1 MVHILTD
8 SVSDLG
14 HELPRKFDI
23 GVIPLSVFVNE
34 QTFIDGGDLTSEM
47 LYAEVGKSGQLPK
60 TAAPSVAEFINF
72 FSSYPED
79 ILFISIGSSLS
90 ATNQN
95 AILAVE
101 ALPERNIRIIDSK
114 NLSTGIGLLVLAAA
128 EKRNQGAALDEIYDY
143 VMSLIPRVNSSFMI
157 DTLEYLHKGGRCS
170 AMENLMGSL
179 LSIHPI
185 IEVRQD
191 GTLGVRQK
199 LRGTGKKVMDAMID
213 GFRQNLDRI
222 DLHRVFITHSGGGID
237 PFHIK
242 QKLEDIAEI
251 EEICIT
257 QAGATVSSH
266 CGPKTIGI
274 LYIMKE

>member
-199 LRGTGKKVMDAMID
+199 LRGTGKKVMDTMID

-237 PFHIK
+237 PFYIK

>member
-14 HELPRKFDI
+14 HELPRNFNI

-95 AILAVE
+95 AILAAE
-101 ALPERNIRIIDSK
+101 TLPERNIRIIDSK

-143 VMSLIPRVNSSFMI
+143 VMSLIPRVNTSFMI

-199 LRGTGKKVMDAMID
+199 LRGTGKKVMDTMID

-237 PFHIK
+237 PFYIK

>member
-8 SVSDLG
+8 SISDLG
-14 HELPRKFDI
+14 KDLSQKFGI
-23 GVIPLSVFVNE
+23 GIIPLSVFINN

-47 LYAEVGKSGQLPK
+47 LYAEVEKSGQLPK
-60 TAAPSVAEFINF
+60 TAAPSVVEFINF

-143 VMSLIPRVNSSFMI
+143 VMSLIPRVNTSFMI

-237 PFHIK
+237 PFYIK

>member
-14 HELPRKFDI
+14 TELPVKFKI
-23 GVIPLSVFVNE
+23 GIIPLSVFING
-34 QTFIDGGDLTSEM
+34 QTLFDGGRLTSEM
-47 LYAEVGKSGQLPK
+47 LYSEVEKSGQLPK

-72 FSSYPED
+72 FNKYPGD
-79 ILFISIGSSLS
+79 ILFISIGSKLS

-95 AILAVE
+95 AILAAE
-101 ALPERNIRIIDSK
+101 ALPEKNIRDIDSN

-128 EKRNQGAALDEIYDY
+128 EKRDLGASLDEIFDH
-143 VMSLIPRVNSSFMI
+143 VVSLIPRVNSSFMI

-170 AMENLMGSL
+170 AVENLMGSL
-179 LSIHPI
+179 LRIHPI
-185 IEVRQD
+185 IEVRRD

-199 LRGTGKKVMDAMID
+199 LRGTSKKVMDAMID
-213 GFRQNLDRI
+213 TVRQNLDKI
-222 DLHRVFITHSGGGID
+222 DLRRVFVTHSGGGID
-237 PFHIK
+237 PLYIK
-242 QKLEDIAEI
+242 AGLEEFADI
-251 EEICIT
+251 EEIYIT

>member
-14 HELPRKFDI
+14 HELPRNFNI

-95 AILAVE
+95 AILAAE
-101 ALPERNIRIIDSK
+101 TLPERNIRIIDSK

-128 EKRNQGAALDEIYDY
+128 EKRNQGAALDEIYDC
-143 VMSLIPRVNSSFMI
+143 VMSLIPRVNTSFMI

-199 LRGTGKKVMDAMID
+199 LRGTGKKVMDTMID

-237 PFHIK
+237 PFYIK

>member
-14 HELPRKFDI
+14 HELPRNFNI

-95 AILAVE
+95 AILAAE
-101 ALPERNIRIIDSK
+101 TLPERNIRIIDSK

-128 EKRNQGAALDEIYDY
+128 EKRNQGAALDEIYYY
-143 VMSLIPRVNSSFMI
+143 VMSLIPRVNTSFMI

-199 LRGTGKKVMDAMID
+199 LRGTGKKVMDTMID

-237 PFHIK
+237 PFYIK

>member
-14 HELPRKFDI
+14 HELPRNFNI

-95 AILAVE
+95 AILAAE
-101 ALPERNIRIIDSK
+101 TLPERNIRIIDSK

-143 VMSLIPRVNSSFMI
+143 VMSLIPRVNTSFMI

-199 LRGTGKKVMDAMID
+199 LRGTGKKVMDTMID

-237 PFHIK
+237 PFYIK
-242 QKLEDIAEI
+242 QKLEGIAEI

>member
-14 HELPRKFDI
+14 HELPRNFNI

-95 AILAVE
+95 AILAAE
-101 ALPERNIRIIDSK
+101 TLPERNIRIIDSK

-128 EKRNQGAALDEIYDY
+128 EKRNQGAALDEIYDC
-143 VMSLIPRVNSSFMI
+143 VMSLIPRVNTSFMI

-199 LRGTGKKVMDAMID
+199 LRGTGKKVMDTMID

-237 PFHIK
+237 PFYIK
-242 QKLEDIAEI
+242 QKLEGIAEI

>member
-14 HELPRKFDI
+14 MELPQKFGI
-23 GVIPLSVFVNE
+23 GIIPLSVFINGH
-34 QTFIDGGDLTSEM
+34 TFIDGGNLTSEM
-47 LYAEVGKSGQLPK
+47 LYEEVGKSGELPK
-60 TAAPSVAEFINF
+60 TAAPSVAEFVNF
-72 FSSYPED
+72 FSSYPGD
-79 ILFISIGSSLS
+79 ILFISIGSNLS

-95 AILAVE
+95 AILAAE
-101 ALPERNIRIIDSK
+101 ALPGRNIKIIDSK
-114 NLSTGIGLLVLAAA
+114 NLSSGIGLLVLAAA
-128 EKRNQGAALDEIYDY
+128 EKRNQGAGLDEIYDY
-143 VMSLIPRVNSSFMI
+143 IMSLIPRVNSSFII

-170 AMENLMGSL
+170 AMESLMGSI
-179 LSIHPI
+179 LSIHPV

-199 LRGTGKKVMDAMID
+199 LRGSGTKVMDAMIET
-213 GFRQNLDRI
+213 FRQDLNKI

-237 PFHIK
+237 PLYIK
-242 QKLEDIAEI
+242 QKLEESAEI

>member
-14 HELPRKFDI
+14 VELAAKHRI
-23 GVIPLSVFVNE
+23 GVIPLSVFVND

-47 LYAEVGKSGQLPK
+47 LYSEVEKSGQLPK

-72 FSSYPED
+72 FNRYPGD
-79 ILFISIGSSLS
+79 LLFISIGSKLS

-95 AILAVE
+95 ATLAKE
-101 ALPERNIRIIDSK
+101 ALPGRNIRIIDSK
-114 NLSTGIGLLVLAAA
+114 NLSSGIGLLVLAAA
-128 EKRNQGAALDEIYDY
+128 EKRDQGASLDEIHDH
-143 VMSLIPRVNSSFMI
+143 VLSLLPRVNSSFMI

-170 AMENLMGSL
+170 AVENLMGSL

-191 GTLGVRQK
+191 GALGVRQK
-199 LRGTGKKVMDAMID
+199 LRGSSKKVMDAMIET
-213 GFRQNLDRI
+213 FKQNFDRI
-222 DLHRVFITHSGGGID
+222 DMHRVFITHSGGGID
-237 PFHIK
+237 PQYIK
-242 QKLEDIAEI
+242 EKLEELDSI

>member
-14 HELPRKFDI
+14 KELSQKFGI
-23 GVIPLSVFVNE
+23 GIIPLSVFINN
-34 QTFIDGGDLTSEM
+34 QTFSDGGDLTSEM
-47 LYAEVGKSGQLPK
+47 LYAEVEKSGQLPK

-72 FSSYPED
+72 FSSYPGN

-95 AILAVE
+95 AILAAE
-101 ALPERNIRIIDSK
+101 SLPERNIRIIDSK

-128 EKRNQGAALDEIYDY
+128 EKRDQGAALDEIYDY

-179 LSIHPI
+179 LSIHPV

-199 LRGTGKKVMDAMID
+199 LRGTGKKVMDAMVD
-213 GFRQNLDRI
+213 MFRQNLDRI
-222 DLHRVFITHSGGGID
+222 DMRRVFITHSGGGID
-237 PFHIK
+237 PIYIK
-242 QKLEDIAEI
+242 QKLEDVAEI

-274 LYIMKE
+274 LYIMKD

>member
-1 MVHILTD
+1 MIHILTD

-14 HELPRKFDI
+14 ADLAEKYGI
-23 GVIPLSVFVNE
+23 GIIPLSVFVNE
-34 QTFIDGGDLTSEM
+34 QTFIDGGSLTSEM
-47 LYAEVGKSGQLPK
+47 LYNEVEKSGQLPK
-60 TAAPSVAEFINF
+60 TAAPSVVEFIDF
-72 FSSYPED
+72 FNKYPGD
-79 ILFISIGSSLS
+79 ILFISISSKLS

-95 AILAVE
+95 ATLALD
-101 ALPERNIRIIDSK
+101 ALPGRNIRVVDSQ
-114 NLSTGIGLLVLAAA
+114 NLSSGIGLLVLAAA
-128 EKRNQGAALDEIYDY
+128 EIREQGASLDEICDH
-143 VMSLIPRVNSSFMI
+143 VTTLIPRVNSSFMI

-170 AMENLMGSL
+170 AVENLMGSL

-185 IEVRQD
+185 IEVRRD

-199 LRGTGKKVMDAMID
+199 LRGTTRKVMDAMVD
-213 GFRQNLDRI
+213 TFRQNIDRI

-237 PFHIK
+237 PQYIMT
-242 QKLEDIAEI
+242 KLKEFAEI
-251 EEICIT
+251 EDICIT